1 MRFFITFAAEMK
13 KLITFFVLLLVLAGC
28 SSNPEE
34 QATGLMT
41 QIESL
46 YEAGQY
52 KAALDSIEMLRM
64 RFPRAVEARKKALVI
79 WNDASLKMAQ
89 ADIAVTDSALL
100 ATEALMAQETEI
112 FKRNMLGVRRDSLKA
127 RYEALCGV
135 VRMIKLRNK

>member
-28 SSNPEE
+28 SSTPEE